1 MARDGFLPYLG
12 MGKARFGAGAEGL
25 SMKRRIKLLVA
36 VMLAAALLP
45 VTAAEARRDGEEF
58 AGVANVKSLNITC
71 PRNDGDRGTSPVRL
85 KIKVTRKTK
94 GVKSELLGD
103 DDGWGDRGHIKAV
116 FPGGSL
122 ILHRFETFYSFPRG
136 FRFPRPDNGR
146 KTFEIRLVPFKRT
159 HGKYRRVGDDEARII
174 IKLRCVRPPS

>member
-1 MARDGFLPYLG
+1 
-12 MGKARFGAGAEGL
+12 
-25 SMKRRIKLLVA
+25 MKQRIKRLAA

-45 VTAAEARRDGEEF
+45 ATAAEAGTGRRSDGEAF

-71 PRNDGDRGTSPVRL
+71 RRHDDDDKGTSPVRL

-94 GVKSELLGD
+94 GVDSELLGD

-122 ILHRFETFYSFPRG
+122 ILHRFDTFYSFPKN
-136 FRFPRPDNGR
+136 FKFPRPDNDGR
-146 KTFEIRLVPFKRT
+146 TTFRIRLQPFKRINT
-159 HGKYRRVGDDEARII
+159 KYRSVGDDEGLII